1 MAPKLMFLALA
12 FALTTSAAAAGGYV
26 GAGTGRSYQK
36 NEDRALGID
45 FSDDASAWKIF
56 AGYTFLKFLGV
67 EGSYVD
73 FGTVE
78 GRDAGLDIRTSAK
91 ALDAFAVAR
100 IPLVVFQPYVK
111 VGFAYTDSDARFSGV
126 VSASDRSLDRAW
138 GVGLGFNF
146 LKKLHVRAEYEQFD
160 VDPDYDGFEPNAD
173 LYLLSVGAAWRF

>member
-1 MAPKLMFLALA
+1 MARKLMFLALM
-12 FALTTSAAAAGGYV
+12 FALATSAATAGGYL
-26 GAGTGRSYQK
+26 GAGVGRSYQK
-36 NEDRALGID
+36 NEDRTVGFD
-45 FSDDASAWKIF
+45 FSDNASAWKIF

-67 EGSYVD
+67 EASYVD

-78 GRDAGLDIRTSAK
+78 GRDAGTDIRTSAK

-111 VGFAYTDSDARFSGV
+111 VGFAYTDSHARFSGV
-126 VSASDRSLDRAW
+126 ASASDRSLDRAW

-160 VDPDYDGFEPNAD
+160 VNPDYDGFKPDAN
-173 LYLLSVGAAWRF
+173 LYMFSVGAAWRF

>member
-1 MAPKLMFLALA
+1 MARKLMFLALA
-12 FALTTSAAAAGGYV
+12 FALTTSAAMAGGYL

-36 NEDRALGID
+36 NEDRAFGID
-45 FSDDASAWKIF
+45 FSDNASAWKIF

-91 ALDAFAVAR
+91 ALDAFAMAK
-100 IPLVVFQPYVK
+100 IPLAVFQPYVK
-111 VGFAYTDSDARFSGV
+111 VGFAYVDSHAHFSSV
-126 VSASDRSLDRAW
+126 ASASDRSLDRAW
-138 GVGLGFNF
+138 GIGLGINF

-160 VDPDYDGFEPNAD
+160 VNPDYDSFKPNAN

>member
-1 MAPKLMFLALA
+1 MFLALM
-12 FALTTSAAAAGGYV
+12 FALATSAARAGGYV
-26 GAGTGRSYQK
+26 GAGTGRSYMT
-36 NEDRALGID
+36 NEDRTLGID
-45 FSDDASAWKIF
+45 ISDNASAWKIF

-67 EGSYVD
+67 EASYVD

-78 GRDAGLDIRTSAK
+78 GRDAGVDIRSSAR

-111 VGFAYTDSDARFSGV
+111 LGFAYTDSDARVSGIA
-126 VSASDRSLDRAW
+126 SGSDRSLDRAW

-160 VDPDYDGFEPNAD
+160 VHPDYDGIKPDVN
-173 LYLLSVGAAWRF
+173 LYMVSVGAAWRF